1 MSEYMH
7 WNEKFCD
14 ALDNENYIEAK
25 LAHKRLNTLTN
36 RINKIL

>member
-7 WNEKFCD
+7 WNKKFDD
-14 ALDNENYIEAK
+14 AIINENYIEAK
-25 LAHKRLNTLTN
+25 FARKRLNTLTN